1 MNQFSQFT
9 CSDFAQELAAKTSV
23 PGGGGAAAM
32 VGALS
37 AALCS
42 MAANFTAG
50 KKKYAAYE
58 TDIQRILVEAEALRR
73 CLMAL
78 VDADAVGFE
87 PLAKAYAIPKDD
99 PSRDEVMEKA
109 TLGAC
114 HAPMQMLFA
123 CCDVMF
129 LLEELLE
136 KASRLLLADVG
147 CGAYLC
153 RAAMESAALSVFVNT
168 AELKNRETAAEIELQ
183 VDQILKTYLPMAD
196 RITASVAGH
205 IRKEL

>member
-1 MNQFSQFT
+1 MNQLTNLS
-9 CSDFAQELAAKTSV
+9 CSAFAEALAAKESV

-58 TDIQRILVEAEALRR
+58 EDIQRILVEAEALRQ
-73 CLMAL
+73 CLLSL
-78 VDADAVGFE
+78 VDADAAGFE
-87 PLAKAYAIPKDD
+87 PLAKAYAIPKDA
-99 PSRDEVMEKA
+99 PERDTVMERA
-109 TLGAC
+109 TLNAC
-114 HAPMQMLFA
+114 AAPMQMLFVCA
-123 CCDVMF
+123 DVLH

-136 KASRLLLADVG
+136 KGSRLLLADVG

-153 RAAMESAALSVFVNT
+153 KAAMECAAMSVFVNT
-168 AELKNRETAAEIELQ
+168 GTLKNRATAAGMEQQ
-183 VDQILKTYLPMAD
+183 VDMILHTYLPMAD
-196 RITASVAGH
+196 RIAAAVTAL
-205 IRKEL
+205 IRKEC